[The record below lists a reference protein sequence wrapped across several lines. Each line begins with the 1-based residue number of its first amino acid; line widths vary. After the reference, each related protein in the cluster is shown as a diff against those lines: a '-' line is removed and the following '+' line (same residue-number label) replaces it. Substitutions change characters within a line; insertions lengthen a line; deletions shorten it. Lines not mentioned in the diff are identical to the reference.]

1 MLAMCFTG
9 LFVHS
14 VLPDSMLE
22 IVLVPVIKDKTG
34 RIDQVDNYR
43 PIALAS
49 VISKVVE
56 RILLNRISGLLE
68 TCHNQF
74 GFKQSLGTDT
84 CIYVLKEIVDKH
96 RSLNGGLFMC
106 FLDSSKAFDRVKH
119 SVLFDKLVQRG
130 VPEYIVRILFY
141 WYAHQTMCV
150 RWGSSISSSFRVSNG
165 VRQGGILSPYLFN
178 VYVDNLSQTLTVV
191 ERGVCQV

>member
-1 MLAMCFTG
+1 MPYITAADEVAMAIRKLSTGKSSGLDGIYAEHLLHCRQRFVTMLAICFTG
-9 LFVHS
+9 LFVHGF
-14 VLPDSMLE
+14 LPDSMLE
-22 IVLVPVIKDKTG
+22 IALVPLIKDKTG

-56 RILLNRISGLLE
+56 IILFSRISGLLE

-84 CIYVLKEIVDKH
+84 CIYVLKEIVDKY

-106 FLDSSKAFDRVKH
+106 FPDASKAFDRA
-119 SVLFDKLVQRG
+119 STPF
-130 VPEYIVRILFY
+130 
-141 WYAHQTMCV
+141 
-150 RWGSSISSSFRVSNG
+150 S
-165 VRQGGILSPYLFN
+165 
-178 VYVDNLSQTLTVV
+178 
-191 ERGVCQV
+191 